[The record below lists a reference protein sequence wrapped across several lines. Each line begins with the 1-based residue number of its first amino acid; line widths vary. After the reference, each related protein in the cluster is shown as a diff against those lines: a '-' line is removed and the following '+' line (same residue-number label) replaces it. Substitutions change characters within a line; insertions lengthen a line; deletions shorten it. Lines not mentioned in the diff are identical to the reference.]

1 MWRLRS
7 LRWRL
12 TLFYAALLL
21 ILVAAV
27 GGFVYFQLDRFLVE
41 SSASRLSYQT
51 SPKLNFQRPP
61 PRGKNEDYNTALQ
74 RFSNQ
79 VQQNLVSSDT
89 YAVTFDLQG
98 HLVAPAPA
106 NITSAGPPSFQ
117 IAAPSSKQFQAAL
130 TAKDYSFISDV
141 PGHARAIVL
150 IVPVGERDNSS
161 NPLGGPPDRNP
172 PTNSGAAAAPQ
183 VLVVVAQLLTDADQ
197 TLGQLRL
204 ILGLGLLGAAVLI
217 LLLGLPIARLG
228 LRPLNKMTTTAY
240 QIANGDLSRRVALT
254 SPKHADKQ
262 DEIQRLN
269 IAFNQMLDQIEAS
282 FAAQRRSE
290 ARTRQFVADAS
301 HELRSPLTTLR
312 GSIEVLLMQ
321 AKRDPTQAEKL
332 MLTMRREISRLSRL
346 VVDLLQLTRLDAN
359 TATKT
364 SSFQF
369 EPMRLDLLVA
379 QVGEELG
386 VVVGAKHLDFPAIL
400 EQNALWIWGDA
411 DRLRQ
416 VLNNLLDNALRYT
429 APDGHI
435 TVTLTTASEPR
446 EEWVQLQVQD
456 DGVGI
461 EPEHL
466 GRIFDRFYRADPAR
480 DRATGNAGLGLAIV
494 KAIVEAH
501 AGTIT
506 VASQPG
512 SGTTF
517 TVLLPLVPAPQPASI
532 T

>member
-41 SSASRLSYQT
+41 SSATRLSYLA

-61 PRGKNEDYNTALQ
+61 KGRNEADNATLQ

-79 VQQNLVSSDT
+79 VQQNLVSSDIYAAT
-89 YAVTFDLQG
+89 YDLQG

-106 NITSAGPPSFQ
+106 NNTTTGQTPFQ
-117 IAAPSSKQFQAAL
+117 IASPTAGQFQSALAA
-130 TAKDYSFISDV
+130 KNYSFISDV
-141 PGHARAIVL
+141 AGHARAIVL
-150 IVPVGERDNSS
+150 ILPVGEPDNTLNSS
-161 NPLGGPPDRNP
+161 GGPPDRNP
-172 PTNSGAAAAPQ
+172 PNNSGTTAAPQ
-183 VLVVVAQLLTDADQ
+183 ALVVVAQLLTDADQ

-204 ILGLGLLGAAVLI
+204 ILGLGLLGAMVLI

-228 LRPLNKMTTTAY
+228 LRPLNKMTATAY
-240 QIANGDLSRRVALT
+240 QIANGDLSQRVALT
-254 SPKHADKQ
+254 PAKHADRQ

-269 IAFNQMLDQIEAS
+269 IAFNQMLDQIETS

-301 HELRSPLTTLR
+301 HELRSPLTTLS

-364 SSFQF
+364 QSFQF

-386 VVVGAKHLDFPAIL
+386 VVAGAKHLDFPAPS
-400 EQNALWIWGDA
+400 EQNAQWVCGDA

-435 TVTLTTASEPR
+435 VITLTTESEPPG
-446 EEWVQLQVQD
+446 EWVQLQVQD

-506 VASQPG
+506 VSSQPG
-512 SGTTF
+512 IGTTF
-517 TVLLPLVPAPQPASI
+517 VVRLPLVPAPQPTTI
-532 T
+532 I